1 MAQVMMMEIER
12 PLENEPIFC
21 SIEEAIAKGIP
32 PCGAIT
38 GIARL
43 KSGATTRHV
52 GVVLS
57 NLEFQAGAFDMA
69 ACEKFCKLLVE
80 CARRELPIIAF
91 ISSGGMQTKEGA
103 GALTRARRAGREIT

>member
-1 MAQVMMMEIER
+1 MTADPFR
-12 PLENEPIFC
+12 FPGFRG

-43 KSGATTRHV
+43 KSGGTGRHV
-52 GVVLS
+52 GVLLS

-80 CARRELPIIAF
+80 CARRDLPIIAF

-103 GALTRARRAGREIT
+103 GALFPMAILKRSHHAVCA